1 MRLAARPDFIL
12 TPHVAWASLQ
22 AQQTLADQLIDNL
35 QRFAQGTPAN
45 VVHGAF

>member
-12 TPHVAWASLQ
+12 TPHVAWASSQ
-22 AQQTLADQLIDNL
+22 AQQALADQVIDNIE
-35 QRFAQGTPAN
+35 RFAQGTPAN